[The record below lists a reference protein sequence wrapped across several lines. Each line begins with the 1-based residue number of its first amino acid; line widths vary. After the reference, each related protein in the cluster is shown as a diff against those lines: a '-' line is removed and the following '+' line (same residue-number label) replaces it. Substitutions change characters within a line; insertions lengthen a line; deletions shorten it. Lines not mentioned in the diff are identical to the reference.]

1 MAVQTKFEI
10 SPGPADDQNKASRTD
25 VYLEGRIGALESL
38 CKILANQLYTSVVVL
53 SGVAPEDELSERKK
67 YLENIADALDEAIQR
82 IEKEQQD
89 EKKQDD
95 EYELGYL
102 DGVKRMSE
110 SLRRTNY
117 KTQIE
122 E

>member
-10 SPGPADDQNKASRTD
+10 SPGPADDQNKASKTD
-25 VYLEGRIGALESL
+25 VYLEGRIGALESF
-38 CKILANQLYTSVVVL
+38 CNVLANQLYTSVVLL
-53 SGVAPEDELSERKK
+53 SGVAPEDELTNRKK
-67 YLENIADALDEAIQR
+67 YLESIADALDDAIQR

-89 EKKQDD
+89 EKEQDD
-95 EYELGYL
+95 EYEIGYL

-110 SLRRTNY
+110 SLRRANSQ
-117 KTQIE
+117 TQVE